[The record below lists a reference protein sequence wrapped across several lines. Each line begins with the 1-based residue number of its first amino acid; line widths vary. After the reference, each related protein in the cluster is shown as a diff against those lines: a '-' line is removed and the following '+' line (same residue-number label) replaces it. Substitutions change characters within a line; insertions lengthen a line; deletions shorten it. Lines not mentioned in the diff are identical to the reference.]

1 MLTAIN
7 VNWPAVWAAG
17 AVLLLGILA
26 CIMLAAHK

>member
-17 AVLLLGILA
+17 AFLLLGIAA
-26 CIMLAAHK
+26 CLLMAHK